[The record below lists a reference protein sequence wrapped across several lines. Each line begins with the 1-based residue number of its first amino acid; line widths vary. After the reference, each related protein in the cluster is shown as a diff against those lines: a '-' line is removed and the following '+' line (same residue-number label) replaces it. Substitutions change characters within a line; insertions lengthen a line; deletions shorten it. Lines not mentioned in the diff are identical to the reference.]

1 MFITLTFSNII
12 RWMEEHMLSCPSKKY
27 LHVECPGC
35 GFQRSFIAL
44 MQGDL
49 HTSLALYPATIP
61 ILIMIVFTGLH
72 LKYKF
77 LYGAAFIKYLQISIA
92 IVILLFYIYK
102 VIHLKIIT

>member
-1 MFITLTFSNII
+1 MFITLTFSNFI

-27 LHVECPGC
+27 LHIECPGC

-49 HTSLALYPATIP
+49 YTSLALYPATIP
-61 ILIMIVFTGLH
+61 ILIMIVFTMFH

-77 LYGAAFIKYLQISIA
+77 LYGAAIIKYLQISTA
-92 IVILLFYIYK
+92 IVILVFYIYK